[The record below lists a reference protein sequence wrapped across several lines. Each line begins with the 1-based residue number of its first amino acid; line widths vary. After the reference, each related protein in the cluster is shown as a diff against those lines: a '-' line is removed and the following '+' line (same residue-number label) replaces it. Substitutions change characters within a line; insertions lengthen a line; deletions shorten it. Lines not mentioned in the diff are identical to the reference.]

1 VVEPADVGGGDEVE
15 TIVERPA
22 ALDVHKAQVTACVR
36 VPGERGRR
44 EQHVAEFATTVRG
57 LLALRDW
64 LAGHG
69 VQQVV
74 MEATGVYWKAPW
86 AILEDEFECLLVN
99 ARHVKQVP
107 GRKTDVS
114 DAAWLCQLAEAG
126 LLKASFVPPKP
137 IRQLRNLTRYRKT
150 QIQERAREV
159 NRLHKA
165 LEDAGIKLDCVAADI
180 LGKSGRDMLDALVAG
195 TTDPDVLAELARR
208 QMRRKIPALREALE
222 GHFDAHHRLWIGAI
236 LRHIDF
242 LDEQIE
248 QLTGMIAEQIRPF
261 DPAVEL
267 LCTITGIQR
276 RGAEAIVGEIGVD
289 MACFASARHLASWA
303 GQCPGNDKSAGKRRS
318 GKTRNGS
325 KWLDFALEEAA
336 MAAIRVKGHYLQAQ
350 YRRLKPRRGHKR
362 ALGAVKHSILT
373 AIWHMLSTGETYRDL
388 GADFFTNRD
397 PERQTRRL
405 VKQLERLGHHVTLTE
420 GAVAA

>member
-1 VVEPADVGGGDEVE
+1 VE
-15 TIVERPA
+15 TIIERPA

-36 VPGERGRR
+36 VPTNGGGR
-44 EQHVAEFATTVRG
+44 EQHVVEFPTTVRG

-64 LAGHG
+64 LAAHG

-150 QIQERAREV
+150 QIQERQREV

-195 TTDPDVLAELARR
+195 TTDPAVLAELARR
-208 QMRRKIPALREALE
+208 QMRKKIPALREALA

-242 LDEQIE
+242 LDEQIDRVSE
-248 QLTGMIAEQIRPF
+248 AIDEQIRPF
-261 DPAVEL
+261 LAAVEL
-267 LCTITGIQR
+267 VCTMTGFQR
-276 RGAEAIVGEIGVD
+276 RGAECVIGEIGTD
-289 MACFASARHLASWA
+289 MSRFATARHLASWA
-303 GQCPGNDKSAGKRRS
+303 GRCPGNDQSAGKRRS

-325 KWLDFALEEAA
+325 KWLDYALEEPA
-336 MAAIRVKGHYLQAQ
+336 MAAIRVRDSYFAAQ
-350 YRRLKPRRGHKR
+350 YQRLKPRRGHKK
-362 ALGAVKHSILT
+362 ALGAVKHSMLC
-373 AIWHMLSTGETYRDL
+373 AIWPMLATGETYHDL
-388 GADFFTNRD
+388 GGDYFTARD

-405 VKQLERLGHHVTLTE
+405 VKQLERLGHHVTLQEAPPTT
-420 GAVAA
+420 

>member
-1 VVEPADVGGGDEVE
+1 VVE

-22 ALDVHKAQVTACVR
+22 ALDVHKAQVTACAR
-36 VPGERGRR
+36 VPDKRGRR
-44 EQHVAEFATTVRG
+44 EQHVAEFPATVRG
-57 LLALRDW
+57 LLELRDW

-69 VQQVV
+69 VTQVV

-86 AILEDEFECLLVN
+86 AILEDEFDCMLVN

-165 LEDAGIKLDCVAADI
+165 LEDAGIKLDTVAADI
-180 LGKSGRDMLDALVAG
+180 MGKSGRDMLNALVAG
-195 TTDPDVLAELARR
+195 ETDPQVLAELARR
-208 QMRRKIPALREALE
+208 QMRKKIPALREALA
-222 GHFDAHHRLWIGAI
+222 GHFDTHHRLWIGAI

-248 QLTGMIAEQIRPF
+248 QLTQMIEEHIRPF
-261 DPAVEL
+261 SPAVEL
-267 LCTITGIQR
+267 LCTIPGIQR
-276 RGAEAIVGEIGVD
+276 RGAECIIAEIATD
-289 MACFASARHLASWA
+289 MTCFATPRHLASWA

-318 GKTRNGS
+318 GKTRDGS
-325 KWLDFALEEAA
+325 KWPDFALEEAA
-336 MAAIRVKGHYLQAQ
+336 MAAIRVKGHYLEAQ
-350 YRRLKPRRGHKR
+350 YRRLKPRRGHKK
-362 ALGAVKHSILT
+362 ALGAVKHTILC
-373 AIWHMLSTGETYRDL
+373 AIWHMLTTGETYRDL
-388 GADFFTNRD
+388 GRDYFTNRD
-397 PERQTRRL
+397 PERQTKRL
-405 VKQLERLGHHVTLTE
+405 IAQLERLGHHVTLTQ
-420 GAVAA
+420 GSAAA

>member
-1 VVEPADVGGGDEVE
+1 ME

-22 ALDVHKAQVTACVR
+22 ALDVHKAQVTACAR
-36 VPGERGRR
+36 VPAARGRR
-44 EQHVAEFATTVRG
+44 EQHIAEFPTTVRG

-69 VQQVV
+69 VTQVV

-86 AILEDEFECLLVN
+86 AILEDEFDCMLVN

-114 DAAWLCQLAEAG
+114 DAVWLCQLAEAG
-126 LLKASFVPPKP
+126 LLKANFVPPKP

-150 QIQERAREV
+150 QIQECAREV

-180 LGKSGRDMLDALVAG
+180 MGKSGRDMLDALVAG
-195 TTDPDVLAELARR
+195 QTDPDVLASLARR
-208 QMRRKIPALREALE
+208 QMRKKIPALREALA

-236 LRHIDF
+236 LRHIEF

-248 QLTGMIAEQIRPF
+248 QLTVMIEEHIRPF
-261 DPAVEL
+261 DLAVEL
-267 LCTITGIQR
+267 LCTIPGIQR
-276 RGAEAIVGEIGVD
+276 RGAECIIGEIGTD
-289 MACFASARHLASWA
+289 MTRFATARHLASWA
-303 GQCPGNDKSAGKRRS
+303 GKCPGNDKSAGKRRS
-318 GKTRNGS
+318 GKTRDGS

-336 MAAIRVKGHYLQAQ
+336 MAAIRVKGHYLEAQ

-362 ALGAVKHSILT
+362 ALGALKHTMIC
-373 AIWHMLSTGETYRDL
+373 AIWHMLATGETYRDL
-388 GADFFTNRD
+388 GADYYTNRD
-397 PERQTRRL
+397 PERQTNRL
-405 VKQLERLGHHVTLTE
+405 VAQLQRLGHHVTLTDE
-420 GAVAA
+420 AAVA